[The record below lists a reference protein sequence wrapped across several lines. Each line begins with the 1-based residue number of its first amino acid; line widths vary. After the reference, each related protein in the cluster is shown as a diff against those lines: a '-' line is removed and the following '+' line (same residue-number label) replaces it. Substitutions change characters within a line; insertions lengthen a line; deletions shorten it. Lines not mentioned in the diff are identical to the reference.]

1 VSFSFV
7 SSCLNFFLRNLDPD
21 AHCEIFMDALR
32 VNDELNNIFLRY
44 ERFCRSRPQT
54 NTASTPS
61 HPAEGASPS
70 GPAEGVLI
78 DFGDSGS
85 TPVSNAPL
93 PVPPGGR
100 LPPIQPSNSEF
111 WLNQDQPPQSTGP
124 SEFDEFLATRLNSNK

>member
-1 VSFSFV
+1 
-7 SSCLNFFLRNLDPD
+7 
-21 AHCEIFMDALR
+21 MDALR

-54 NTASTPS
+54 NPAPTPVSS
-61 HPAEGASPS
+61 HPTEAPTTT

-85 TPVSNAPL
+85 TPVSNAPPAL
-93 PVPPGGR
+93 PPGGR

-111 WLNQDQPPQSTGP
+111 WLNQDQPQQSTGT